1 MKSKQLVLAGVIV
14 AVLGIGYFAYKDY
27 QKKESLRQWL
37 KVQNALDSMD
47 AVKVDFDDY
56 N

>member
-1 MKSKQLVLAGVIV
+1 MKSKQLVLAGVII
-14 AVLGIGYFAYKDY
+14 AVLGTGYFAYKDY

-47 AVKVDFDDY
+47 AVKVEFDAY